1 MENSELKIFSSNL
14 KKLMAEK
21 GMNQKQFAEI
31 MGVSES
37 TLSGYMKSQKQ
48 PSFSFLSSLKDH
60 FSDILLDDILF
71 NNNLELHNELME
83 FEPGSYF

>member
-31 MGVSES
+31 RGGSES
-37 TLSGYMKSQKQ
+37 TLSG
-48 PSFSFLSSLKDH
+48 
-60 FSDILLDDILF
+60 
-71 NNNLELHNELME
+71 
-83 FEPGSYF
+83 

>member
-48 PSFSFLSSLKDH
+48 PSFLFC
-60 FSDILLDDILF
+60 LL
-71 NNNLELHNELME
+71 
-83 FEPGSYF
+83 